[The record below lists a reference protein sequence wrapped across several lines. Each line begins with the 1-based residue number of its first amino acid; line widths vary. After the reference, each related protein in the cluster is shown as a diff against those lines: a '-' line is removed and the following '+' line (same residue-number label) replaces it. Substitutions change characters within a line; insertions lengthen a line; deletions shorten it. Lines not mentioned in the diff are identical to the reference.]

1 MEWRNARSA
10 RVSEAR
16 VCHRTQQRARRRM
29 HGALACSS
37 SALSLRTHSPI
48 LTGMFPLPASFSRLL
63 LFSLGF
69 AAAAVRAEDWPEW
82 RGRGRTGVWN
92 ETGIVEKFPE
102 SGLKVAWRTP
112 LHGGYSG
119 PAVAEGRV
127 FVTDFAP
134 TERKSGIE
142 RALCLDEKTGAIL
155 WKTEWQADYAGISYE
170 TGPRAT
176 PTVDGE
182 RVYVLGA
189 RGIMNCLEAKTGKIV
204 WTKDFVADYG
214 LVPPVW
220 GTASAPL
227 VDGPRVICVAG
238 AGAKG
243 ATLVAFDKLTGK
255 ELWRAIETN
264 AEPGYGQPILIQ
276 AGVARQLIFWHS
288 TALFSLNPE
297 TGAIYWQVPFQL
309 KVGLSVATPVLS
321 GSRLLVSAF
330 YNGSL
335 MLDLD
340 ATKPAVREVWRSGTS
355 SEINTADLHSLICT
369 PVIKDAHIYGI
380 CAYGQFRCIAAADG
394 ARVWETQDV
403 TREKARWA
411 TGFIVPNGGRY
422 FINNDRGEL
431 IIADLRPDGY
441 HEVSRTQIITPDNKR
456 GGRRELGAV
465 NWVHPAYANKH
476 IITRNEQEIIR
487 ASLDAA
493 DYAK

>member
-1 MEWRNARSA
+1 MKA
-10 RVSEAR
+10 
-16 VCHRTQQRARRRM
+16 T
-29 HGALACSS
+29 L
-37 SALSLRTHSPI
+37 LSLCA
-48 LTGMFPLPASFSRLL
+48 F
-63 LFSLGF
+63 LGAF
-69 AAAAVRAEDWPEW
+69 AARGADWPEW
-82 RGRGRTGVWN
+82 RGEGRWGVWY
-92 ETGIVEKFPE
+92 EMGIVGKFPE

-119 PAVAEGRV
+119 PSVAAGRV

-134 TERKSGIE
+134 TERRSGIE

-176 PTVDGE
+176 PTVDGD
-182 RVYVLGA
+182 RVYVQGG
-189 RGIMNCLEAKTGKIV
+189 RGIMNCLEAKTGRVV
-204 WTKDFVADYG
+204 WGKDFVADYG
-214 LVPPVW
+214 LRPPQW

-227 VDGPRVICVAG
+227 VDGPRVICVVG

-243 ATLVAFDKLTGK
+243 ATVVAFDKLTGK

-264 AEPGYGQPILIQ
+264 AEPGYGQPILIK
-276 AGVARQLIFWHS
+276 AGREVQLIFWHS

-297 TGAIYWQVPFQL
+297 TGAVYWQVPFQV
-309 KVGLSVATPVLS
+309 KVGLSVATPVWS
-321 GSRLLVSAF
+321 GSRLFVSAF

-335 MLDLD
+335 MLELD
-340 ATKPAVREVWRSGTS
+340 ATKPAVREVWRSTS
-355 SEINTADLHSLICT
+355 NSEINTADLHSLIST
-369 PVIKDAHIYGI
+369 PVIKGDHIYGI
-380 CAYGQFRCIAAADG
+380 CSYGQFRCIRTDNG
-394 ARVWETQDV
+394 ERVWETQEV

-411 TGFIVPNGGRY
+411 TGFIVPNGSRY

-441 HEVSRTQIITPDNKR
+441 HEVSRTPLITPDNRR

-476 IITRNEQEIIR
+476 IITRNEQEILS

-493 DYAK
+493 DYGK

>member
-1 MEWRNARSA
+1 
-10 RVSEAR
+10 
-16 VCHRTQQRARRRM
+16 
-29 HGALACSS
+29 
-37 SALSLRTHSPI
+37 
-48 LTGMFPLPASFSRLL
+48 MFPLPASVVRVVA
-63 LFSLGF
+63 FSLGF
-69 AAAAVRAEDWPEW
+69 AAAVQAVDWPEW

-102 SGLKVAWRTP
+102 PGLKVAWRTP
-112 LHGGYSG
+112 LNGGYSG
-119 PAVAEGRV
+119 PAVADGRV

-134 TERKSGIE
+134 TERKGGIE
-142 RALCLDEKTGAIL
+142 RALCLDEKTGTIL

-182 RVYVLGA
+182 RVYVVGG
-189 RGIMNCLEAKTGKIV
+189 RGILNCLETKTGRVV
-204 WTKDFVADYG
+204 WGKDFVADYG
-214 LVPPVW
+214 LRPPQW
-220 GTASAPL
+220 GTASAPI

-238 AGAKG
+238 GGAQG

-264 AEPGYGQPILIQ
+264 AEPGYGQPILIE
-276 AGVARQLIFWHS
+276 AGGARQLIFWHS

-297 TGAIYWQVPFQL
+297 TGAIYWQVAFPVR
-309 KVGLSVATPVLS
+309 VGLSIATPVHN
-321 GSRLLVSAF
+321 GNRLFVSAF

-335 MLDLD
+335 MLELD
-340 ATKPAVREVWRSGTS
+340 PKKPAAREVWRSS
-355 SEINTADLHSLICT
+355 VASEINTGELHSLIST

-380 CAYGQFRCIAAADG
+380 CSYGQFRCIAAADG
-394 ARVWETQDV
+394 ARVWETQEV

-431 IIADLRPDGY
+431 IIADLRPDAY
-441 HEVSRTQIITPDNKR
+441 REISRTQLITPDNKR

-476 IITRNEQEIIR
+476 IITRNEQEIIS

>member
-1 MEWRNARSA
+1 
-10 RVSEAR
+10 
-16 VCHRTQQRARRRM
+16 
-29 HGALACSS
+29 
-37 SALSLRTHSPI
+37 
-48 LTGMFPLPASFSRLL
+48 MFPLPASVSRILV
-63 LFSLGF
+63 FTIGF

-82 RGRGRTGVWN
+82 RGKGRGGVWN
-92 ETGIVEKFPE
+92 ETGIVGKFPE

-119 PAVAEGRV
+119 PSVAEGRV

-134 TERKSGIE
+134 AERKGGIE

-176 PTVDGE
+176 PTVDGD
-182 RVYVLGA
+182 RVYVLGG
-189 RGIMNCLEAKTGKIV
+189 RGIMNCLDAKTGRIV
-204 WTKDFVADYG
+204 WGKDFVADYG
-214 LVPPVW
+214 LRPPGW
-220 GTASAPL
+220 GTTSAPL
-227 VDGPRVICVAG
+227 VDGPRVICVVG

-243 ATLVAFDKLTGK
+243 TTLMAFDKLTGK
-255 ELWRAIETN
+255 EVWRGIESS
-264 AEPGYGQPILIQ
+264 AEPGYGQPILIE
-276 AGVARQLIFWHS
+276 AGGVRQLIFWHS

-309 KVGLSVATPVLS
+309 RVGLSVATPVVS
-321 GSRLLVSAF
+321 GRRLFVSAF

-335 MLDLD
+335 MLELD
-340 ATKPAVREVWRSGTS
+340 ATKPAVREVWRSS
-355 SEINTADLHSLICT
+355 VASEINTADLHSLICT
-369 PVIKDAHIYGI
+369 PVIAGEHIYGI
-380 CAYGQFRCIAAADG
+380 CSYGQFRCIRADNG
-394 ARVWETQDV
+394 ERVWETQEV

-431 IIADLRPDGY
+431 IITDLRPDAY
-441 HEVSRTQIITPDNKR
+441 HEISRTPLITPDNKR

-465 NWVHPAYANKH
+465 NWVHPAYANRH
-476 IITRNEQEIIR
+476 IITRNEQEILS

-493 DYAK
+493 DYAR

>member
-1 MEWRNARSA
+1 
-10 RVSEAR
+10 
-16 VCHRTQQRARRRM
+16 
-29 HGALACSS
+29 
-37 SALSLRTHSPI
+37 
-48 LTGMFPLPASFSRLL
+48 MFPLPASVSRILV
-63 LFSLGF
+63 FTLGF
-69 AAAAVRAEDWPEW
+69 AATAGRAEDWPEW
-82 RGRGRTGVWN
+82 RGRGRAGVWN
-92 ETGIVEKFPE
+92 ETGIVEKFPA

-119 PAVAEGRV
+119 PAVASGRV
-127 FVTDFAP
+127 FVTDFA
-134 TERKSGIE
+134 TGEKKSGIE

-155 WKTEWQADYAGISYE
+155 WKTEWQADYAGISYD

-182 RVYVLGA
+182 RVYVLGG
-189 RGIMNCLEAKTGKIV
+189 RGILNCLEAKTGRII
-204 WTKDFVADYG
+204 WGKDFVADYG
-214 LVPPVW
+214 LIPPVW

-227 VDGPRVICVAG
+227 VDGPRVICVVG

-264 AEPGYGQPILIQ
+264 AEPGYGQPILIE
-276 AGVARQLIFWHS
+276 AGSESRVSADPSRLKPDIRTSARQLIFWHS

-297 TGAIYWQVPFQL
+297 TGAIYWQVPFP
-309 KVGLSVATPVLS
+309 VRFGLSVATPVLS
-321 GSRLLVSAF
+321 GNRLFVSAF

-335 MLDLD
+335 MLELD
-340 ATKPAVREVWRSGTS
+340 PAKPAAREVWRSS
-355 SEINTADLHSLICT
+355 VASEINTADLHSLIST
-369 PVIKDAHIYGI
+369 PVIKGDHIYGI

-394 ARVWETQDV
+394 ARVWETQEV

-411 TGFIVPNGGRY
+411 TGFIVPNGGGGRY

-431 IIADLRPDGY
+431 IIADLLPDGY
-441 HEVSRTQIITPDNKR
+441 HQISRTPLITPDNKR

-476 IITRNEQEIIR
+476 ILTRNEQEILS

-493 DYAK
+493 DYGK

>member
-1 MEWRNARSA
+1 
-10 RVSEAR
+10 
-16 VCHRTQQRARRRM
+16 
-29 HGALACSS
+29 
-37 SALSLRTHSPI
+37 
-48 LTGMFPLPASFSRLL
+48 MFPLAASVSRILV
-63 LFSLGF
+63 FTLGF
-69 AAAAVRAEDWPEW
+69 AAASVRAEDWPEW
-82 RGRGRTGVWN
+82 RGKGRGGVWN
-92 ETGIVEKFPE
+92 ETGIVEKFPA

-119 PAVAEGRV
+119 PAVAAGRV

-134 TERKSGIE
+134 TEKKSGIE

-155 WKTEWQADYAGISYE
+155 WKTEWQADYAGISYD

-176 PTVDGE
+176 PTVDGD
-182 RVYVLGA
+182 RVYVLGG
-189 RGIMNCLEAKTGKIV
+189 RGIMNCLEAKTGKVV
-204 WTKDFVADYG
+204 WTKDFFADYG
-214 LVPPVW
+214 LIPPVW

-264 AEPGYGQPILIQ
+264 AEPGYGQPILIEV
-276 AGVARQLIFWHS
+276 GSESRVSGDPSRLKPDIRTSARQLIFWHS

-297 TGAIYWQVPFQL
+297 TGAIHWQVPFPV
-309 KVGLSVATPVLS
+309 KFGLSVATPVLS
-321 GSRLLVSAF
+321 GNRLFVSAF
-330 YNGSL
+330 YDGSM
-335 MLDLD
+335 MLELD
-340 ATKPAVREVWRSGTS
+340 AMKPAAREVWRSS
-355 SEINTADLHSLICT
+355 VASEINTADLHSLIST
-369 PVIKDAHIYGI
+369 PVIKGDHIYGI
-380 CAYGQFRCIAAADG
+380 CSYGQFRCIRADTG
-394 ARVWETQDV
+394 ERVWETQEV

-441 HEVSRTQIITPDNKR
+441 HETSRTPLITPDNKR

-476 IITRNEQEIIR
+476 ILTRNEQEIIS

-493 DYAK
+493 DYGPGAK